1 MTLVIA
7 QTLRYGVGEG
17 LKVAIAPLLTD
28 LPIVLVSWL
37 VAGFLTQ
44 DRLLGAV
51 SVVGAIVLLYLAFD
65 LLSADPPEVSAE
77 PGEARSVVRGMLANF
92 FNPHPWL
99 FWLTL
104 GASSLAR
111 GQELGAVAVAGFLVG
126 LYAGLVGAKILVA
139 FASARG
145 RSWVTGSAYRWVD
158 EIPRAR
164 ALCLCGHPRTRSLPP
179 FGPNRLGGLT
189 QIGASHRK
197 RLHPDR
203 APAERAR
210 RTRRYR

>member
-1 MTLVIA
+1 MDETLSLWAAGLVFGLSGGFSPGPTMTLVIA

-65 LLSADPPEVSAE
+65 LLNAEPPDLSDE
-77 PGEARSVVRGMLANF
+77 PGEARSVLRGMLANF

-145 RSWVTGSAYRWVD
+145 RSWVTGSAYRWLMR
-158 EIPRAR
+158 ILAL
-164 ALCLCGHPRTRSLPP
+164 ALCAYAAILGREA
-179 FGPNRLGGLT
+179 FRLL
-189 QIGASHRK
+189 A
-197 RLHPDR
+197 
-203 APAERAR
+203 
-210 RTRRYR
+210 